1 MYPGSDRML
10 RTSLVVFLERLQRY
24 EPLPAPHVRLLGEV
38 YSLDTTMNA
47 EIRLRWYTL
56 ALSAQ
61 APAPS
66 EWATRA
72 AEWVVG
78 GGGGVDAGK
87 GVKGRMKFC
96 RPTFKFVNSVVPAL
110 AKSTFD
116 AHQSEF
122 HPIAR
127 RMIAKVSVTRG
138 SRTKLTQR
146 PGYWSRHIG
155 TGE

>member
-1 MYPGSDRML
+1 MILIAYDLPPS
-10 RTSLVVFLERLQRY
+10 VVFLERLQGY
-24 EPLPAPHVRLLGEV
+24 KPLPATHIKILGEK
-38 YSLDTTMNA
+38 YSLDTTLNA
-47 EIRLRWYTL
+47 EIRLLWYAL

-78 GGGGVDAGK
+78 VGKGVDAGK

-96 RPTFKFVNSVVPAL
+96 RPTFRAVNKVVPAL
-110 AKSTFD
+110 AKSTFE
-116 AHQSEF
+116 AHANEF

-127 RMIAKVSVTRG
+127 RMIAKVCW
-138 SRTKLTQR
+138 
-146 PGYWSRHIG
+146 PC
-155 TGE
+155 